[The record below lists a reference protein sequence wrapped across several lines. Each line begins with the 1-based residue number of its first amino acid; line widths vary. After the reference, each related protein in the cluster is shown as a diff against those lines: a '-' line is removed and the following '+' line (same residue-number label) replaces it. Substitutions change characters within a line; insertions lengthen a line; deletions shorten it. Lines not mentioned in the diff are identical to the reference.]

1 MPSRPDLPI
10 EIIAHRGFSAR
21 APENTIAAM
30 EAAIE
35 AGADSVEFDLQTA
48 ACGTPVVFHDAML
61 GRTTNGVGPL
71 GRRPL
76 GHLKALDAGS
86 WFGPE
91 FAGETIPSQEE
102 ALAHLKDRV
111 QRVYQEVKGYREM
124 EDLDRMADITRNAG
138 MAEASIFISLDWVI
152 LDRLQQVAPEIS
164 RAYIV
169 ETAARL
175 PEAMEKAQAE
185 ERSGVAVEIGV
196 ALSNPGLIQAGLA
209 GGIDVATWTVNDPT
223 QAANGLELGI
233 TRFTTNEVG
242 LLMAWRESLG

>member
-1 MPSRPDLPI
+1 MPFDPESPI

-21 APENTIAAM
+21 APENTLSAMDAAIAA
-30 EAAIE
+30 
-35 AGADSVEFDLQTA
+35 GATSVEFDLQTA

-102 ALAHLKDRV
+102 TLAHVKGRV
-111 QRVYQEVKGYREM
+111 ERVYQEVKGYREM
-124 EDLDRMADITRNAG
+124 EDLDRMAEITRSAG
-138 MAEASIFISLDWVI
+138 MAKASVFISLDWVI
-152 LDRLQQVAPEIS
+152 LGRLRQMAPEIP

-169 ETAARL
+169 ETDARL
-175 PEAMEKAQAE
+175 PGALEKAQAE
-185 ERSGVAVEIGV
+185 EGSSVAVAIGV
-196 ALSNPGLIQAGLA
+196 ALANPGLIRAGLEA
-209 GGIDVATWTVNDPT
+209 GIEVATWTVDEPSE
-223 QAANGLELGI
+223 AAQGREIGI
-233 TRFTTNEVG
+233 CRFTTNEVEK
-242 LLMAWRESLG
+242 LIAWRDGLT

>member
-1 MPSRPDLPI
+1 MPFDPKGPI

-21 APENTIAAM
+21 APENTLPAM

-35 AGADSVEFDLQTA
+35 AGADAVEFDLQTA

-91 FAGETIPSQEE
+91 FAGVTIPSQEE
-102 ALAHLKDRV
+102 ALAHLKGRV
-111 QRVYQEVKGYREM
+111 GRLYQEVKSYREM
-124 EDLDRMADITRNAG
+124 EDLDRMAEITRNAG
-138 MAEASIFISLDWVI
+138 MAEVSVFISLEWVI
-152 LDRLQQVAPEIS
+152 LERLRQVAPEIP

-169 ETAARL
+169 ETDARL
-175 PEAMEKAQAE
+175 PVALGRAQSE
-185 ERSGVAVEIGV
+185 DGSSVAASIGV
-196 ALSNPGLIQAGLA
+196 ALANPGLILAGLEA
-209 GGIDVATWTVNDPT
+209 DIDVAVWTVDDPS
-223 QAANGLELGI
+223 QAERAREIGI
-233 TRFTTNEVG
+233 SRFTTNEVEK
-242 LLMAWRESLG
+242 LIAWRETLA